1 MTVDQTKKLLA
12 LLDNVPEKI
21 KHELWV
27 IMAEALLREL
37 NKGEVQP

>member
-1 MTVDQTKKLLA
+1 MNAEQTKRLLV

-27 IMAEALLREL
+27 IMAQQLLREL
-37 NKGEVQP
+37 NRSEP